1 MIGGGERASFFFVF
15 GFCFLSFV
23 FLGMFWLDSML
34 TARSECHVSREA
46 AVIRSG
52 NGTLHFWGGGGRGGE
67 GYRFETKLRASQHA
81 SRNADTLIII
91 QRKATPLLVHYYFM
105 DR

>member
-15 GFCFLSFV
+15 VFCFLSFV

-52 NGTLHFWGGGGRGGE
+52 NGTLHFWGGEGE
-67 GYRFETKLRASQHA
+67 GERGIVLRQS
-81 SRNADTLIII
+81 SG
-91 QRKATPLLVHYYFM
+91 LLSTQAEM
-105 DR
+105 QIP